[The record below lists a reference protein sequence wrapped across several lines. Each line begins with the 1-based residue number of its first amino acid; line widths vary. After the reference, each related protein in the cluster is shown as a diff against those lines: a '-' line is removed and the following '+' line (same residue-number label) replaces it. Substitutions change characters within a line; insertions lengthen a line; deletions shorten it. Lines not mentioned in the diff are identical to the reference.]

1 MYVYLMEMSCEEV
14 FLCLPYLVK
23 RVYTVKRAV
32 CIVKRAVCT
41 VKRLYKT
48 RESRTC
54 VNCLSYY
61 CVYHIS
67 IFLCVYVYKSFIF
80 IFVYYVPK
88 CIFVHAYLCICVK
101 FFYMYICVQYTHMYV
116 CVCMC
121 VDMLNVCS
129 KTIHKYTYCVK

>member
-80 IFVYYVPK
+80 VYYIPK
-88 CIFVHAYLCICVK
+88 CIFVHAYLCICIK
-101 FFYMYICVQYTHMYV
+101 IFYMYICVQYTHMYV

-129 KTIHKYTYCVK
+129 NTIHKYTYCVK